1 MSAAGRG
8 GVIPRVCETEGL
20 RVKQEPHHIW
30 RAWEAI
36 LKLDLISLVMGR
48 SAFQRHPSYLMLR
61 MEGPVPGD
69 LRKLFWGQAR
79 ESGGWLRAC
88 ILEMLEGR
96 IYESW

>member
-1 MSAAGRG
+1 MSGAGRG

-20 RVKQEPHHIW
+20 RVKQEPYHIW

-61 MEGPVPGD
+61 MEGPVP
-69 LRKLFWGQAR
+69 
-79 ESGGWLRAC
+79 ETSGNSSGAKQ
-88 ILEMLEGR
+88 GR
-96 IYESW
+96 VVDGLGHAF